1 MPEEVS
7 RRRFVGLVGASAGV
21 TLAGCSTAP
30 GADEGDDPFAPD
42 TQSGETI
49 RQATLE
55 APESTDP
62 SRFTEVFRA
71 VRNSI
76 VQIQVVTPQGTAQ
89 GSGWMYDTDGHIVTN
104 NHVVDGATE
113 VNVRFRTGGWRRVS
127 IVASD
132 VYSDLAVL
140 QIDAPPENAN
150 ALPVKTRDP
159 PVGEEVLAIGNPFG
173 FSGSVS
179 SGIVS
184 GLNRTLPATPQSSFT
199 IPDAIQTDAPVN
211 PGNSGGPLVDLRGE
225 VVGVINSGGGDNI
238 GFAISGA
245 LLERVVPSLIET
257 GDYEHPFMGIF
268 LRSVTPAIA
277 EANDLD
283 LASGVYV
290 DGTSEDGPARGVLAG
305 TTRETT
311 INGRSVPVGGDVI
324 RRMGGQEIT
333 TEQQLSSFLALE
345 TSPGDTIE
353 IEVVRDGRLQTVYLT
368 LGARPPPTGSL

>member
-1 MPEEVS
+1 MPQEVS

-21 TLAGCSTAP
+21 ALAGCSSAP
-30 GADEGDDPFAPD
+30 GADEVENPFAP
-42 TQSGETI
+42 ETPPKDI
-49 RQATLE
+49 IEQATLE
-55 APESTDP
+55 EPESTSP

-76 VQIQVVTPQGTAQ
+76 VQIQVVTPQGNGQ
-89 GSGWMYDTDGHIVTN
+89 GSGWMYDTDGHVVTN
-104 NHVVDGATE
+104 EHVIDGATE
-113 VNVRFRTGGWRRVS
+113 VNIRFRTGGWRRAS
-127 IVASD
+127 IVADD

-140 QIDAPPENAN
+140 EVDQPPGDAN

-184 GLNRTLPATPQSSFT
+184 GLDRTLPATPDSNFT

-211 PGNSGGPLVDLRGE
+211 PGNSGGPLVDLQGR

-238 GFAISGA
+238 GFAISGG

-257 GDYEHPFMGIF
+257 GNYDHPFMGIS

-290 DGTSEDGPARGVLAG
+290 VRTSDGSPARGVLQG
-305 TTRETT
+305 SRRDTV

-353 IEVVRDGRLQTVYLT
+353 IEVVRDGRLQTVDLT
-368 LGARPPPTGSL
+368 LGTRPPPSGSL

>member
-1 MPEEVS
+1 MPQEVS

-21 TLAGCSTAP
+21 ALTGCSSAP
-30 GADEGDDPFAPD
+30 GAEEVENPFAP
-42 TQSGETI
+42 ETPPEDI
-49 RQATLE
+49 IDQATLE
-55 APESTDP
+55 PPESTSP
-62 SRFTEVFRA
+62 SRFTDVFRA

-76 VQIQVVTPQGTAQ
+76 VQIQVVTPDGNGQ

-104 NHVVDGATE
+104 EHVIDGATE
-113 VNVRFRTGGWRRVS
+113 VNTRFRTGGWRRAS
-127 IVASD
+127 IVADD

-140 QIDAPPENAN
+140 EVDQPPGDAN

-184 GLNRTLPATPQSSFT
+184 GLNRTLPATPDSNFT

-211 PGNSGGPLVDLRGE
+211 PGNSGGPLVDLQGR

-238 GFAISGA
+238 GFAISGG

-268 LRSVTPAIA
+268 LRSVTPALA

-290 DGTSEDGPARGVLAG
+290 AGTSEDGPASGVLEG
-305 TTRETT
+305 TERETT
-311 INGRSVPVGGDVI
+311 VNGRSVPVGGDVI
-324 RRMGGQEIT
+324 RRMGGQDIT

-353 IEVVRDGRLQTVYLT
+353 IEVVRNGRLQTVTLT

>member
-1 MPEEVS
+1 MPKEAS
-7 RRRFVGLVGASAGV
+7 RRRFVGLLATGAGV
-21 TLAGCSTAP
+21 ALAGCSSAP
-30 GADEGDDPFAPD
+30 GADEADNPFAPE
-42 TQSGETI
+42 TRSGKTI

-55 APESTDP
+55 QPESASP
-62 SRFTEVFRA
+62 SRFTDVFRA

-76 VQIQVVTPQGTAQ
+76 VQIQVVTSQGNSQ

-104 NHVVDGATE
+104 EHVVDGATE
-113 VNVRFRTGGWRRVS
+113 INVRFRTGGWRRVS
-127 IVASD
+127 FIAD
-132 VYSDLAVL
+132 DIYSDLAVL
-140 QIDAPPENAN
+140 KVDQPPGDAD
-150 ALPVKTRDP
+150 ALPVKVQDP

-184 GLNRTLPATPQSSFT
+184 GLDRTLPATPDSNFT

-211 PGNSGGPLVDLRGE
+211 PGNSGGPLVDLQGR

-238 GFAISGA
+238 GFAISGG
-245 LLERVVPSLIET
+245 LVDRVVPSLIET
-257 GDYEHPFMGIF
+257 GNYDHPFMGIS
-268 LRSVTPAIA
+268 LRPVTPAIA

-290 DGTSEDGPARGVLAG
+290 IDAENGPAEGVLQG
-305 TTRETT
+305 KIRDVT
-311 INGRSVPVGGDVI
+311 INGREVPVGGDVI

-333 TEQQLSSFLALE
+333 TDQQLSSFLALE

-353 IEVVRDGRLQTVYLT
+353 IEVVRDGRLQVVDLT
-368 LGARPPPTGSL
+368 LGARPPPSALL